1 MFTQS
6 AANRKTSNIMTVKER
21 RDQWLGLAFASPFIL
36 GFLLLTMIPFG
47 QSFYYSLTEYDLFGE
62 PQWVGLGNYQKILED
77 PAFYK
82 SLTNTFFMA
91 FIAVP
96 ILLTVSLMIALLLNL
111 KVKGIAVY
119 RTLYYLPVAIP
130 VVANSILWL
139 WILNPQYGIL
149 NTILRA
155 FNLPDPAWLLDPMFT
170 KPSLIIMGLLGTG
183 GGALIYLAALQ
194 GIPKEMYEAAEI
206 DGANAWSRFRHIT
219 LPALSPVTLFQLIM
233 GLIGAFQIFTESF
246 IFANGATGGPDQSL
260 LFYAVNLYQE
270 AFVNL
275 HMGYASAL
283 AWILFVIVMLITLI
297 IFKSSLR
304 WVYYGGE

>member
-1 MFTQS
+1 
-6 AANRKTSNIMTVKER
+6 MTVKER